1 MCARTPH
8 KSDIISQSLGQAKAV
23 RHAIAENFALIFFS
37 STTRLSKDFPNA
49 HRCPPVK
56 AAFLN
61 VSKRGCGER
70 QLPDMSTAKQTVAFV
85 RQWHTCIVVRRRKM
99 ERANPISL
107 LTQLSNATVESPR
120 TSIASLRKNWTPT
133 SPSQEKTG
141 GRHFFTQ
148 TTGFT
153 GYRSSLFFLSPL
165 APFSKTSA
173 KVAQEIRN
181 FTGGKHSDEM
191 KRRKK
196 KTCAPTKNFPP
207 GCLFLSAGLHVARA
221 LTVPTAIVDREGGPS
236 RELLV
241 QTKAYTRAPGHCS
254 RPCANSRCVFPPR
267 GGWRRREEES
277 TSGVAL
283 ASFRAHDGGD
293 LL

>member
-1 MCARTPH
+1 MA
-8 KSDIISQSLGQAKAV
+8 G
-23 RHAIAENFALIFFS
+23 IF
-37 STTRLSKDFPNA
+37 
-49 HRCPPVK
+49 
-56 AAFLN
+56 
-61 VSKRGCGER
+61 
-70 QLPDMSTAKQTVAFV
+70 
-85 RQWHTCIVVRRRKM
+85 
-99 ERANPISL
+99 
-107 LTQLSNATVESPR
+107 
-120 TSIASLRKNWTPT
+120 LRKPQVLQVTDPL
-133 SPSQEKTG
+133 
-141 GRHFFTQ
+141 
-148 TTGFT
+148 
-153 GYRSSLFFLSPL
+153 SLFFLSPL

-181 FTGGKHSDEM
+181 FTGGKYSDEM

-207 GCLFLSAGLHVARA
+207 GCLFLSAGLHVART
-221 LTVPTAIVDREGGPS
+221 LTVPTAVVDREGGPS

>member
-1 MCARTPH
+1 MA
-8 KSDIISQSLGQAKAV
+8 G
-23 RHAIAENFALIFFS
+23 IF
-37 STTRLSKDFPNA
+37 
-49 HRCPPVK
+49 
-56 AAFLN
+56 
-61 VSKRGCGER
+61 
-70 QLPDMSTAKQTVAFV
+70 
-85 RQWHTCIVVRRRKM
+85 
-99 ERANPISL
+99 
-107 LTQLSNATVESPR
+107 
-120 TSIASLRKNWTPT
+120 LRKPQVLQVTDPL
-133 SPSQEKTG
+133 SL
-141 GRHFFTQ
+141 
-148 TTGFT
+148 
-153 GYRSSLFFLSPL
+153 SLFFLSPL

-173 KVAQEIRN
+173 KIAQEIRN
-181 FTGGKHSDEM
+181 FTGGKYSDEM

-207 GCLFLSAGLHVARA
+207 GCLFLSAGLHVART
-221 LTVPTAIVDREGGPS
+221 LTVPTAVVDREGGPS